1 MSDRQEVISKL
12 ATKAKV
18 TKVNA
23 GAYLA
28 ILLDVIQAILAR
40 RGGLKLPGFGAFKV
54 NPVPARKGVNP
65 LTGKKTT
72 FAPGVRVS
80 FKPGQPLKAAV
91 AKKVLAKSTQ
101 KPAKAQ
107 KPGKKKA
114 KTQVPRKKEAKAKE

>member
-28 ILLDVIQAILAR
+28 ILLDIIQAILAR
-40 RGGLKLPGFGAFKV
+40 KRAVKLPGFGAFKV
-54 NPVPARKGVNP
+54 NPVPERKGVNP

-80 FKPGQPLKAAV
+80 FKPGQPLKQAV
-91 AKKVLAKSTQ
+91 AKKVLAKSSP
-101 KPAKAQ
+101 KPAKAK

-114 KTQVPRKKEAKAKE
+114 KAQVPRKKEAKAKE